1 MSGTFWNALE
11 HRAVRFVPTLAAALV
26 GAGCAGTPQYTRV
39 NVPVPVECKE
49 VVPDRPAMP
58 TESLATGAAP
68 WVLLRAALSEI
79 DRREAYEI
87 KMRAALAACTAP
99 LVAGP

>member
-1 MSGTFWNALE
+1 MSGTLWKKHQVL
-11 HRAVRFVPTLAAALV
+11 FVPTLAAGLL

-39 NVPVPVECKE
+39 NVPVPVVCDEA
-49 VVPDRPAMP
+49 VPDRPVMP
-58 TESLATGAAP
+58 TEALAPGAES

-87 KMRAALAACTAP
+87 KLRTALVVCTTP
-99 LVAGP
+99 LD